1 MRAITIVFSDIVK
14 PYIDTVKQALTDQVN
29 NDGCKNH
36 FGTSLSNAVYN
47 GIIYQ
52 NDGNNIITANGTVTQ
67 SPSAAGGTSTY
78 ITGLI
83 VGETYVLSGL
93 PESTTISGGEAF
105 IKIYKN
111 DRSYSEIKTS
121 SGNKTLTFTYDGTNA
136 MAIDV
141 GIRTVGAVVTNAVF
155 KPMICLKSL
164 YDADPTF
171 APYAKSN
178 KELTEIVD
186 PLKTQFDADH
196 IIVKTISDAMNIY
209 WTDNATPSDWS
220 NLTTQQATDIAQ
232 ALYDVF
238 KKIGGAAGKRNTGII
253 RKNYKKASDGSE
265 IASSVLM
272 ADLYSN
278 SSYNSM
284 LSNNAS
290 ARFTLTMC
298 PYGETS
304 RITFSLWGNKL
315 MLSKHGIDNSG
326 TVFDFDKLYTYN
338 TISTYKG

>member
-1 MRAITIVFSDIVK
+1 MQAITKVFSDIVK
-14 PYIDTVKQALTDQVN
+14 PYIDTVKQVLTDQVN

-36 FGTSLSNAVYN
+36 LGTSLSNAVNN
-47 GIIYQ
+47 GITYQ

-93 PESTTISGGEAF
+93 PESTALSGGEAF
-105 IKIYKN
+105 IKLYKN
-111 DRSYSEIKTS
+111 DSSYSEIKTS

-141 GIRTVGAVVTNAVF
+141 GIRAVGIVVTNAVF

-178 KELTEIVD
+178 KELTDIVD

-196 IIVKTISDAMNIY
+196 TIVNTVSNVMNTY
-209 WTDNATPSDWS
+209 FTDNAMPSDWS

-232 ALYDVF
+232 TIYDVF
-238 KKIGGAAGKRNTGII
+238 KKIGGAAWKRYTGIM
-253 RKNYKKASDGSE
+253 RWTYRKASDGSE
-265 IASSVLM
+265 LASSVLM
-272 ADLYSN
+272 VDIYSN
-278 SSYNSM
+278 SNYNSM
-284 LSNNAS
+284 LSNNAN

-315 MLSKHGIDNSG
+315 MFSKHGIDNAG